1 MTRAV
6 AELPTDVP
14 ITPTNPTE
22 LLRAIAFGKVAVDHR
37 SLHVLIDHPAESIPA
52 MLNWGMEDHEDAP
65 LDVSD
70 ALIDIFRYLK
80 TPEAVPFYVHCL
92 RLQPEDVTDEL
103 VAAIY
108 SVRELAVEP
117 LLKLY
122 EELEEDQAGEVA
134 FILAATRIV
143 DGRIFDILID
153 RLEYDA
159 SDGALSLGLYGDAA
173 ARPALE
179 KMLAQIPA
187 EEVSI
192 RRDFEDALEQ
202 LARAVDEMPAD
213 FDIWDEYPERA
224 LPHFELLS
232 EEERLEMLGSDSAEE
247 RAAAAEGFIN
257 REHTANVRQRLFQV
271 AQNDPDAAVRGNCWE
286 ALAGDVEEH
295 PEIRKP
301 MLARLKNTGTPMA
314 ERAGALVGLALEAG
328 EPEIKPFVVAFYENP
343 KTRSKAM
350 ESMYRSFDKGF
361 AEYFPRHLADEDE
374 EIRRQAIWGVGY
386 LGIVSHAEKLVIFF
400 EDDDLRA
407 DALFSYALSARH
419 ETSKGRIRAL
429 YRKIEEAAG
438 GLSEHEIELVQL
450 ALDERLMIHGQ
461 DAVFYTEPHDHH
473 HDHEHN
479 HAHAEPATAAKVGRN
494 DPCTCG
500 SGKKYKKCCG
510 ATT

>member
-14 ITPTNPTE
+14 ITPADPTE

-52 MLNWGMEDHEDAP
+52 MLKWGMEDHEDAP
-65 LDVSD
+65 LDISD

-92 RLQPEDVTDEL
+92 RLQPVDVSDDL

-108 SVRELAVEP
+108 GVRELAIEP

-134 FILAATRIV
+134 FILAATRIP
-143 DGRIFDILID
+143 DRRILEILID

-187 EEVSI
+187 EEVSM
-192 RRDFEDALEQ
+192 RRDFEEALEQ
-202 LARAVDEMPAD
+202 LARPVDEAPVD
-213 FDIWDEYPERA
+213 FNIWEEYPERA
-224 LPHFELLS
+224 LPHFELLN
-232 EEERLEMLGSDSAEE
+232 EEERLEMLGSDAVDE

-257 REHTANVRQRLFQV
+257 REHTENVRQRLFEL
-271 AQNDPDAAVRGNCWE
+271 AKSDPEAPVRGNCWE
-286 ALAGDVEEH
+286 ALASDVEDH
-295 PEIRKP
+295 PEIRKA
-301 MLARLKNTGTPMA
+301 MLARLKNREVPIA
-314 ERAGALVGLALEAG
+314 ERAGALIGLAQEANK
-328 EPEIKPFVVAFYENP
+328 PEIKSFVLDFYKNP
-343 KTRSKAM
+343 KTRAKAM
-350 ESMYRSFDKGF
+350 ESMWRSFDKGF
-361 AEYFPRHLADEDE
+361 AEYFPGHLADEDE

-386 LGIVSHAEKLVIFF
+386 LGIASHAEKLTVFF
-400 EDDDLRA
+400 DDEDLRA
-407 DALFSYALSARH
+407 DALFSYSLSARH

-429 YRKIEEAAG
+429 FRQIEEAAG
-438 GLSEHEIELVQL
+438 GLSESEIELVQL

-461 DAVFYTEPHDHH
+461 DPVFYPEPHDH
-473 HDHEHN
+473 D
-479 HAHAEPATAAKVGRN
+479 HAEPASTASVGRN
-494 DPCTCG
+494 DPCPCG

-510 ATT
+510 ATS